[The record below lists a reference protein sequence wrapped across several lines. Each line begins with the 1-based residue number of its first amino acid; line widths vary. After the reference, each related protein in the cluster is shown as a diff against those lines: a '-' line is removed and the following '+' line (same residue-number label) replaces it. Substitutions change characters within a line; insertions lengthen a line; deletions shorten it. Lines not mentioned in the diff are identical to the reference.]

1 MMLTPETS
9 STTHQLL
16 ACNHGKGGV
25 TLPSFSFFFTTKGIS
40 TMEWGDINDIAQ
52 IVGLVAL
59 PVIGWVFHTVVK
71 HGSKLVMLEEK
82 VNDSIA
88 RRLDSLENKVDGI
101 EIKIDN
107 KIDKLEDSLH
117 QTQLTLTE
125 KIIEAIHGKN
135 NKGD

>member
-1 MMLTPETS
+1 MDWS
-9 STTHQLL
+9 
-16 ACNHGKGGV
+16 A
-25 TLPSFSFFFTTKGIS
+25 
-40 TMEWGDINDIAQ
+40 INDIAQ
-52 IVGLVAL
+52 IVGMVAL

-82 VNDSIA
+82 VNDSIQ

-117 QTQLTLTE
+117 ATQLDVAE
-125 KIIEAIHGKN
+125 KILQAI
-135 NKGD
+135 NKK

>member
-1 MMLTPETS
+1 MGSDPPLFLFYRE
-9 STTHQLL
+9 
-16 ACNHGKGGV
+16 GV
-25 TLPSFSFFFTTKGIS
+25 SI
-40 TMEWGDINDIAQ
+40 MEWSSINDIAQ
-52 IVGLVAL
+52 IVGMIAL

-71 HGSKLVMLEEK
+71 HGGKLVMLEEK

-117 QTQLTLTE
+117 QTQLSIAD
-125 KIIEAIHGKN
+125 KILQAIHGTN
-135 NKGD
+135 NQGD

>member
-1 MMLTPETS
+1 MDWS
-9 STTHQLL
+9 
-16 ACNHGKGGV
+16 A
-25 TLPSFSFFFTTKGIS
+25 
-40 TMEWGDINDIAQ
+40 INDIAQ
-52 IVGLVAL
+52 IIGMVAL

-82 VNDSIA
+82 VNDSIQ

-117 QTQLTLTE
+117 ATQLDVAE
-125 KIIEAIHGKN
+125 KILQAI
-135 NKGD
+135 NKK

>member
-1 MMLTPETS
+1 
-9 STTHQLL
+9 
-16 ACNHGKGGV
+16 
-25 TLPSFSFFFTTKGIS
+25 
-40 TMEWGDINDIAQ
+40 MEWSDINDIAQ

-59 PVIGWVFHTVVK
+59 PVIGWVFHTVIK
-71 HGSKLVMLEEK
+71 HGSKLIMLEEK

-117 QTQLTLTE
+117 ETQLSVTE
-125 KIIEAIHGKN
+125 KILEAINKN
-135 NKGD
+135 N

>member
-1 MMLTPETS
+1 
-9 STTHQLL
+9 
-16 ACNHGKGGV
+16 
-25 TLPSFSFFFTTKGIS
+25 
-40 TMEWGDINDIAQ
+40 MEWSDINDIAQ

-117 QTQLTLTE
+117 QTQLSIAD
-125 KIIEAIHGKN
+125 KILQAIHGN